1 MVGGEWKKGNTFKIL
16 IALLSMFLL
25 KNGEDD
31 YPKGKF
37 ERFNTEW
44 RGQTKRKLF
53 SEERIS
59 FEAFADNQLSACLL
73 FSKLSFSAL

>member
-1 MVGGEWKKGNTFKIL
+1 MVEGEWKKGNTFKIL

-25 KNGEDD
+25 KNGEDV

-37 ERFNTEW
+37 ESFNTEW

-53 SEERIS
+53 SEERINILRGFRRQS
-59 FEAFADNQLSACLL
+59 T
-73 FSKLSFSAL
+73 FSMSPVL

>member
-44 RGQTKRKLF
+44 RGQTKRRLF
-53 SEERIS
+53 SEERINILRGFRS
-59 FEAFADNQLSACLL
+59 QST
-73 FSKLSFSAL
+73 FSMSPVP